1 LRSCHILIV
10 RSNYYDENTKSRRT
24 ILNICSMRKFV
35 ISQRLSLITDLVKQ
49 GAWAVIYKYF
59 GIRFIDQLWSKSD
72 L

>member
-1 LRSCHILIV
+1 
-10 RSNYYDENTKSRRT
+10 
-24 ILNICSMRKFV
+24 MRKFV